1 MLHHLALTASGLN
14 RSLPFYD
21 AVLSCLGYTRTLTR
35 NQLAAWEGPHPEI
48 LLYQAKAG
56 QEGAAHTT
64 YDPGIHHIAF
74 RAETRAVVDQVQEC
88 IIKLEATILDS
99 AREYPHYA
107 PGYYAVFFLDPDG
120 IKFEVMHV

>member
-88 IIKLEATILDS
+88 IIKLKGTVLVQHASIRTTRQATMPCS
-99 AREYPHYA
+99 
-107 PGYYAVFFLDPDG
+107 FL
-120 IKFEVMHV
+120 IRMASSSK